1 MAKKY
6 SEILKE
12 MYKGLA
18 NDAGTFSCE
27 MEYYMDCGKYDMAEF
42 CKFRVDYCLR
52 HAQQLKERYLKWKKI
67 EEGA

>member
-1 MAKKY
+1 
-6 SEILKE
+6 

-27 MEYYMDCGKYDMAEF
+27 MEYYMDCGKYDMAEAW
-42 CKFRVDYCLR
+42 KFRVGESLNY
-52 HAQQLKERYLKWKKI
+52 AKQFKEQYLKRKKI